1 MPTVFPPPPSGSGAY
16 ATPQIQKLL
25 ASDRADGDQFGLRV
39 AVSADGNTAIVGA
52 FQEDTGANSNNG
64 AAYVFTK
71 SGTTWTE
78 QAKLLASDAAS
89 DDSFGGSVSLSSDGN
104 TAIISA
110 ASESTSPTSSN
121 GAVYIFTRSGSTW
134 TEQAKLLAS
143 DAASFVYFGA
153 SVSLSADGNTALVG
167 AYNQSTSPNTQQG
180 AAYVF
185 TRSGS
190 TWTQQQKLLASDRAN
205 YDSFGLSV
213 DLSADGLTAV
223 VGAYVEDTSPNTD
236 QGAAYVFTRSGSTWT
251 EQAKLLASDP
261 TTTDYF
267 GSSISI
273 SADGNTVIVG
283 AYAESSFPTGANG
296 AAYVFTRSAGVW
308 SQQAKLL
315 ASDRASSDY
324 FGLELAI
331 SADGNT
337 ALIGAFNESTSPTTN
352 QGAAYIFTRSG
363 STWTEQVKLV
373 ASDAASTDYF
383 GRTVNLSANGLTA
396 IVGAV
401 QEDTSPNTNQG
412 AVYIYNFTS
421 TETQYINS
429 TGTKYTYNAAKN
441 LWTLDNA
448 SPVKAPTTH
457 VFTSSQT
464 WAIPDNAK
472 MVHTWVIGA
481 GGGGGGGCTV
491 TANTASRGGSGGSGG
506 ALSRTTFNII
516 PGYNDTIATITIG
529 AGGAGGAGG
538 ASGGGSGSAG
548 TSGTASTINFSTSVD
563 PIGAVTAS
571 GGAGGAGGTQSSS
584 FASNTT
590 QTLGMHYGSKGGRG
604 VGGVFDFYSE
614 DGLPSYGGAAG
625 GGSGGGHPGT
635 DTASRFGGAGG
646 SVVPF
651 SVAGGVN
658 NSFTRIGSSSLVS
671 GAGGGGAGGTSYTSG
686 GSVYGGA
693 GGLYGGGG
701 GGGGS
706 GGRTDRNGGAGGAGA
721 QGVVVLMVWYG

>member
-25 ASDRADGDQFGLRV
+25 ASDRADSDNFGLRV
-39 AVSADGNTAIVGA
+39 AVSADGNTAIIGA
-52 FQEDTGANSNNG
+52 NQEDTGANSNNG
-64 AAYVFTK
+64 AAYVFIK
-71 SGTTWTE
+71 SGSTWTE
-78 QAKLLASDAAS
+78 QQKLTASDAAS

-190 TWTQQQKLLASDRAN
+190 TWTQQAKLLASDRAN

-251 EQAKLLASDP
+251 EEAKLLASDP

-315 ASDRASSDY
+315 ASDRATDDR

-363 STWTEQVKLV
+363 STWTEQAKLS

-412 AVYIYNFTS
+412 AVYIYNFNS

-464 WAIPDNAK
+464 WAIPANAK
-472 MVHTWVIGA
+472 MVHAWVIGA
-481 GGGGGGGCTV
+481 GGGGGSGAINSTV
-491 TANTASRGGSGGSGG
+491 GGGSQGGAGGSGG
-506 ALSRTTFNII
+506 ALSRVTHNILA
-516 PGYNDTIATITIG
+516 GYNDTTATITIG
-529 AGGAGGAGG
+529 AGGTGGLGVNES
-538 ASGGGSGSAG
+538 SGGVGSTG
-548 TSGTASTINFSTSVD
+548 TSGTASTINFTTSGSV
-563 PIGAVTAS
+563 GAITAS
-571 GGAGGAGGTQSSS
+571 GGAGGLGGLR
-584 FASNTT
+584 SNAIAANTA
-590 QTLGMHYGSKGGRG
+590 QTLGMHYGSSGGG
-604 VGGVFDFYSE
+604 AAGGNSLTYQQN
-614 DGLPSYGGAAG
+614 GLPSYGGAAG
-625 GGSGGGHPGT
+625 GGSGGGHPGS
-635 DTASRFGGAGG
+635 DTIDRVGGSGG
-646 SVVPF
+646 SVVSF
-651 SVAGGVN
+651 SVLGGYN
-658 NSFTRIGSSSLVS
+658 YGTGTNKLGQSSSVYGPGS
-671 GAGGGGAGGTSYTSG
+671 GGGGGYSYSAG
-686 GSVYGGA
+686 VGGA

-706 GGRTDRNGGAGGAGA
+706 GRSGVSGAGGAGA